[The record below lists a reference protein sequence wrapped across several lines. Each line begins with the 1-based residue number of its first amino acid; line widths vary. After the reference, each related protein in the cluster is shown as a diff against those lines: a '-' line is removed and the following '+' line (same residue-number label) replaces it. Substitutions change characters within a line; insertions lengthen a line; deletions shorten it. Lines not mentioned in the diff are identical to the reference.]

1 MLVYQLGKEK
11 LAGIGMELLTHG
23 AKVEHPTVML
33 RAEPHGAAPPAV
45 TVVLVAV
52 PTLALFG
59 VAGVSANWPA
69 QLRQLT
75 DISTV
80 TA

>member
-1 MLVYQLGKEK
+1 M
-11 LAGIGMELLTHG
+11 AAAHG

-45 TVVLVAV
+45 TEVLFAV

-59 VAGVSANWPA
+59 VAGVRANWPA

-80 TA
+80 TAKPHSGWPRTL